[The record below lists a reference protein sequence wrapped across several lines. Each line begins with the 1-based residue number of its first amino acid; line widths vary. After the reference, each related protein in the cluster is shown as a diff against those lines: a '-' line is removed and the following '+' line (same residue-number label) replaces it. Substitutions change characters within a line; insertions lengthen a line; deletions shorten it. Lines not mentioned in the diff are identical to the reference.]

1 MRFRQNWDDY
11 LIRLLHHTQTKHQN
25 NKNILLT
32 AYPVGYQLPNQIP
45 NKTRGTVLAPWK
57 FDDTGMFRQRGRLLR
72 QKRTTTTTE
81 EELGLVGA
89 AAAIPCH
96 LYAGGFNFGPAS
108 VIEKVPYDSKLH
120 QLFFGEELSMAMR
133 LFTHGYDLYAPPKT
147 VCYHLWSRSHR
158 PTHNSIAAT
167 TTTRPQQPQP
177 QQEDDAK
184 KKLEQRRL
192 SLEVVRRQLR
202 GECKSSSI
210 HDDGSSSSL
219 GTVRTAAQFAERLG
233 VDFERQTL
241 KEGCQNGSLAA
252 NNFCDTQ
259 QQALFPEDSVKAKVA
274 SLDPKAQR
282 LIAFFLS
289 GTN

>member
-1 MRFRQNWDDY
+1 
-11 LIRLLHHTQTKHQN
+11 
-25 NKNILLT
+25 
-32 AYPVGYQLPNQIP
+32 
-45 NKTRGTVLAPWK
+45 
-57 FDDTGMFRQRGRLLR
+57 
-72 QKRTTTTTE
+72 
-81 EELGLVGA
+81 
-89 AAAIPCH
+89 
-96 LYAGGFNFGPAS
+96 
-108 VIEKVPYDSKLH
+108 
-120 QLFFGEELSMAMR
+120 
-133 LFTHGYDLYAPPKT
+133 
-147 VCYHLWSRSHR
+147 
-158 PTHNSIAAT
+158 
-167 TTTRPQQPQP
+167 
-177 QQEDDAK
+177 
-184 KKLEQRRL
+184 LEQRRL